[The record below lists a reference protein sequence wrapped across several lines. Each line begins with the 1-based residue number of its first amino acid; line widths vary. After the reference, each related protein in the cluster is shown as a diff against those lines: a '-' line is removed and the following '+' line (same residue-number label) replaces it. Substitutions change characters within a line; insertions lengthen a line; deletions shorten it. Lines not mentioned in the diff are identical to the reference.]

1 MTHLSTAHLSSHHS
15 RGRTSR
21 SHTLRGHTSRS
32 RTLRG
37 CTLRGRH
44 MLFLFALFLSPW
56 NASWVAPSAAA
67 QSVEAQPAEA
77 QVAVEAGA
85 FDNGRMWTFDVP
97 PIDYFSEEYGF
108 APDEAW
114 FEKAR
119 MGTLRLP
126 NCTASF
132 VSPMGLVMTNHHCGR
147 GAVAD
152 VTREGEPLLDDGFT
166 AMTMQDERP
175 VDGLYVDQLVAIED
189 VTDAIQAVIDDAARR
204 AGYAPL
210 SDAERAVVRREAIE
224 AEQARR
230 QAKATADQVVQVI
243 SLYSGGRYSAYTFRR
258 FTDIRLVMAPE
269 LNLGY
274 FGGDTDNFTYPRYAL
289 DMTFFRVYENDAPYE
304 PEHWFAW
311 SRDGAQENE
320 PVFVVGN
327 PGSTLRL
334 ETVAQLEWRRDVQ
347 EKALLDLLNS
357 RIAILETAYEADPS
371 DALLNMVFSLKN
383 AQKLYGGR
391 VEGLNNPDIMARRRA
406 TEADFL
412 AAASTDVVAELARIQ
427 QEKREYAAEY
437 AAFLSFFPQS
447 SLSSPTMQ
455 RAAIAWQLLRA
466 RAEGGDVNAL
476 AADLSAVPE
485 KPELVDRM
493 FFEARLAEMA
503 AHLGARGPLAASRPD
518 VWTANVFLQ
527 SALRP
532 DAFSAGQEFDTSV
545 LSMND
550 PAILAIAPY
559 MEDRQAFTSAF
570 AGLSA
575 QESEFNARHGRERFE
590 VYGTSRPPDAT
601 FSLRIADG
609 RVSSYTYNGTR
620 APAFTT
626 FHGLYDR
633 AASHA
638 LAADDTG
645 EWALPARWLEAPAA
659 FDRSTPMNLV
669 STNDIVGGNSGS
681 PLLNTDLEVV
691 GLIFD
696 GNVESLPSAFIF
708 RTDAARSV
716 SVDARGM
723 LEALRNVYGMER
735 LADELAQR
743 VPADVLEAR

>member
-1 MTHLSTAHLSSHHS
+1 MLLLLL
-15 RGRTSR
+15 
-21 SHTLRGHTSRS
+21 TL
-32 RTLRG
+32 L
-37 CTLRGRH
+37 
-44 MLFLFALFLSPW
+44 
-56 NASWVAPSAAA
+56 VAPWAPERASAQTA
-67 QSVEAQPAEA
+67 P
-77 QVAVEAGA
+77 AVEAGE

-97 PIDYFSEEYGF
+97 PADYFAEEYDF
-108 APDEAW
+108 APDADW

-119 MGTLRLP
+119 MGALRLP

-152 VTREGEPLLDDGFT
+152 VTKEGETLLENGFT
-166 AMTMQDERP
+166 ARTTEEERP
-175 VDGLYVDQLVAIED
+175 VEGLYVDQLIAIED
-189 VTDAIQAVIDDAARR
+189 VTATIQAVIDEATDR
-204 AGYAPL
+204 AGEGGL
-210 SDAERAVVRREAIE
+210 SDAERATIRSQAIE
-224 AEQARR
+224 TEQTLR
-230 QAKATADQVVQVI
+230 QEAAAGDQVVQII

-289 DMTFFRVYENDAPYE
+289 DMTFFRVYDNGEPYQ

-311 SRDGAQENE
+311 SNNGAQENE

-347 EKALLDLLNS
+347 EKALLELLNS
-357 RIAILETAYEADPS
+357 RIAILEEAYEADPS

-391 VEGLNNPDIMARRRA
+391 VRGLNNPEIMARRRD

-412 AAASTDVVAELARIQ
+412 AAQPTDIVAELARIQ

-447 SLSSPTMQ
+447 SLASPTMQ
-455 RAAIAWQLLRA
+455 RAVLAWQLVQA
-466 RAEGGDVNAL
+466 RAAGGDVNAL
-476 AADLSAVPE
+476 ASQLAAVPE
-485 KPELVDRM
+485 KPELVDRL
-493 FFEARLAEMA
+493 FFAARLEEFAE
-503 AHLGARGPLAASRPD
+503 HLGARGPLVDSRPD
-518 VWTANVFLQ
+518 VWAANVFLQ

-532 DAFSAGQEFDTSV
+532 DAFGPGQEFDTST
-545 LSMND
+545 LSMDD
-550 PAILAIAPY
+550 PAIAAVAPY
-559 MEDRQAFTSAF
+559 MEDRQAFVSAF

-575 QESEFNARHGRERFE
+575 QESELNAAHGRERFD

-609 RVSSYTYNGTR
+609 RVSSYLYNGTR

-626 FHGLYDR
+626 FYGLYDR

-638 LAADDTG
+638 LSANDTG
-645 EWALPARWLEAPAA
+645 EWTLPARWLEAPAD

-681 PLLNTDLEVV
+681 PLLNRDLEVV

-716 SVDARGM
+716 SVDSRGM

-735 LADELAQR
+735 LADELVGR
-743 VPADVLEAR
+743 VPAGVLEAR

>member
-1 MTHLSTAHLSSHHS
+1 MTHLASHSHAS
-15 RGRTSR
+15 PGR
-21 SHTLRGHTSRS
+21 
-32 RTLRG
+32 
-37 CTLRGRH
+37 
-44 MLFLFALFLSPW
+44 FLLLLLALFLLPS
-56 NASWVAPSAAA
+56 VAPWPPRQAAA
-67 QSVEAQPAEA
+67 QESMTAQEPMTTQESVTT
-77 QVAVEAGA
+77 EAGA

-97 PIDYFSEEYGF
+97 PVAYFTQEYGF
-108 APDEAW
+108 TPDTAW

-119 MGTLRLP
+119 MGALRLP

-152 VTREGEPLLDDGFT
+152 VTREGETLLDDGFT
-166 AMTMQDERP
+166 AMTFKDERP
-175 VDGLYVDQLVAIED
+175 VQGLYVDQLVAIED

-204 AGYAPL
+204 AGDAPL
-210 SDAERAVVRREAIE
+210 SDAERAVVRREVIE
-224 AEQARR
+224 AEQSRR
-230 QAKATADQVVQVI
+230 QEKATSDQVVQII

-289 DMTFFRVYENDAPYE
+289 DMTFFRVYEGDVPYE

-311 SRDGAQENE
+311 SQDGAREGDA
-320 PVFVVGN
+320 VFVVGN

-357 RIAILETAYEADPS
+357 RITILEAAYEADPS

-466 RAEGGDVNAL
+466 RAQGGDENAL
-476 AADLSAVPE
+476 AAELSAVPE
-485 KPELVDRM
+485 QPEVVDRM

-532 DAFSAGQEFDTSV
+532 EAFAPGREFDASV
-545 LSMND
+545 LSMDD
-550 PAILAIAPY
+550 PAILAVAPY

-575 QESEFNARHGRERFE
+575 QESELNARHGRERFE

-638 LAADDTG
+638 LAVDDTG
-645 EWALPARWLEAPAA
+645 EWTLPIRWLEAPAA

-681 PLLNTDLEVV
+681 PLLNTDLEIV

-723 LEALRNVYGMER
+723 LEALRNVYGMHR

-743 VPADVLEAR
+743 VPAGVLEAR